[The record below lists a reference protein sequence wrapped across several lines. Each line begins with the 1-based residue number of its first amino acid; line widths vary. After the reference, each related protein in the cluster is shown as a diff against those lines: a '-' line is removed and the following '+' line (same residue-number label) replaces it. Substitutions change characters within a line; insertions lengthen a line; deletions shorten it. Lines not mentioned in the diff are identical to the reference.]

1 MFIALLQ
8 LLSRNALESWLTY
21 SSSLTPRSQGLKSFY
36 PMVYSVTSKWKRD
49 DQKEQQER
57 TIRKVI
63 AKKPKT
69 KIRAREN
76 VHMLRETQRKK
87 FMHDK
92 VLSLCVPYKVEQK
105 KEVDNLKSG
114 PILAVL
120 MYFLYVV
127 SFCFALECYL
137 ERETKIGPDLS

>member
-1 MFIALLQ
+1 
-8 LLSRNALESWLTY
+8 
-21 SSSLTPRSQGLKSFY
+21 
-36 PMVYSVTSKWKRD
+36 MVYSVTSKWKRD

-57 TIRKVI
+57 TIRKVM

-120 MYFLYVV
+120 IYFLYVV

-137 ERETKIGPDLS
+137 ERETKIGPDLN

>member
-1 MFIALLQ
+1 METW
-8 LLSRNALESWLTY
+8 RPEGTTGTDY
-21 SSSLTPRSQGLKSFY
+21 KKS
-36 PMVYSVTSKWKRD
+36 D
-49 DQKEQQER
+49 GE
-57 TIRKVI
+57 
-63 AKKPKT
+63 KT
-69 KIRAREN
+69 KNKNSSKGKCPHA
-76 VHMLRETQRKK
+76 RETQRKK

-137 ERETKIGPDLS
+137 ERETQIGPDLS